1 MARKYIEKNYERP
14 FFDKLLRNFLSI
26 TLPNVRYFKVA
37 SFFVKIGKPFSF
49 LFPKKIKNMI
59 GLMPTSFPKK
69 LLKNQEIY
77 RAKGKKIARVAL
89 LTGCV
94 QKEIS
99 PQINESTIR
108 LLNRHGVEVVVMKK
122 ILVTRK
128 LLKDCEDKAIKTFE
142 AKLNT
147 NDELYS
153 QSKLIELSQGCD
165 AVLTSLT
172 DKMDEETINKL
183 PETVKV
189 ISNFA
194 VGFGNIDLEAAKKR
208 GIAVTNTPE
217 VLSDATA
224 EIGILL
230 ILGACRRAAEGIEAA
245 KESNWKWS
253 ADYLI
258 GKQLT
263 GSRLGILGMG
273 RIGQKIAKIAKS
285 LGMIIHYHNRSK
297 LSDDKEQGAIYHDS
311 LKSLFSVSDVLSICC
326 PATKETVN
334 LINKETVEYFPKG
347 AVITNVARGDIVDDD
362 ALIDALNRRKIYAAG
377 LDVYKGE
384 PNLNPGYL
392 KIKTAFIL
400 PHLGSATKD
409 TRTAMANL
417 AIDNIDEFFN
427 TGNCKNKVN

>member
-1 MARKYIEKNYERP
+1 
-14 FFDKLLRNFLSI
+14 
-26 TLPNVRYFKVA
+26 
-37 SFFVKIGKPFSF
+37 
-49 LFPKKIKNMI
+49 
-59 GLMPTSFPKK
+59 
-69 LLKNQEIY
+69 
-77 RAKGKKIARVAL
+77 
-89 LTGCV
+89 
-94 QKEIS
+94 
-99 PQINESTIR
+99 
-108 LLNRHGVEVVVMKK
+108 MKK
-122 ILVTRK
+122 ILITRK
-128 LLKDCEDKAIKTFE
+128 LLKASEEKAAQLFE
-142 AKLNT
+142 TKFNS

-153 QSKLIELSQGCD
+153 QAKLIELSQGCD

-172 DKMDEETINKL
+172 DKMDADTLNKL

-194 VGFGNIDLEAAKKR
+194 VGFGNIDLEAAKNR

-230 ILGACRRAAEGIEAA
+230 ILGACRRVSEGIEAA
-245 KESNWKWS
+245 RESNWKWS

-285 LGMIIHYHNRSK
+285 LGMIIHYHNRSR
-297 LSDDKEQGAIYHDS
+297 LSEDKEQGAIYHDS

-326 PATKETVN
+326 PATKETEN
-334 LINKETVEYFPKG
+334 LINKETVEYFPTG
-347 AVITNVARGDIVDDD
+347 AVITNVARGDIVDDE
-362 ALIDALNRRKIYAAG
+362 ALIDALHRRKIYAAG

-392 KIKTAFIL
+392 KIKSVFIL
-400 PHLGSATKD
+400 PHLGSATKH

-417 AIDNIDEFFN
+417 AIDNIDEFFK
-427 TGNCKNKVN
+427 TGNCVNKVN